1 MMTAQHVHFRLSIF
15 IIDLTQ
21 SVTQHARLKLLK
33 ISVFY
38 FICPSESRKW
48 YIEVEMG
55 HKISP
60 WASFLPFIDPQN
72 CYSKNFPENKA
83 KIINKI

>member
-21 SVTQHARLKLLK
+21 SVTQHARLELLK
-33 ISVFY
+33 ISFFY

-55 HKISP
+55 HEISP
-60 WASFLPFIDPQN
+60 WAIFLPFIDTQT
-72 CYSKNFPENKA
+72 CYAKNFPEIVA
-83 KIINKI
+83 KKFNKI